1 MALSKLLPGLVVS
14 FLLVAVSFAAPTAA
28 LQVVSWIVLGREH
41 KHGKLEV
48 AVEQKAKLTHSK
60 RTDWWHLEIKQNTTS
75 LFMTPEFIKKTQSL
89 IEKPK
94 H

>member
-1 MALSKLLPGLVVS
+1 MALSKWLPGLVVS

-48 AVEQKAKLTHSK
+48 AELIDDTL
-60 RTDWWHLEIKQNTTS
+60 RLEKKQNFLGHDS
-75 LFMTPEFIKKTQSL
+75 GVHQKTQSL